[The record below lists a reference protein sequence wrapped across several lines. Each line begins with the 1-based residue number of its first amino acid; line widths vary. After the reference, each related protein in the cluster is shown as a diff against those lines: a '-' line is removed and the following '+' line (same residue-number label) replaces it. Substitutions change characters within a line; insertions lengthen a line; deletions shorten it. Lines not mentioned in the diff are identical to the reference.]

1 MKEVAFLNFSIG
13 TSGASDRRRW
23 RETAARERAC
33 QSAHSS
39 LIFKCGNPHA
49 SLNGI
54 QEKGRIVLQASRW
67 KLHLQGQD
75 QAQVSHQEIAW
86 NVTWREI
93 GAANWIKCDFTLW
106 QPWFFG
112 SLLYNLSQ
120 SPPGERRQSRHIWRF
135 AVCHL
140 LSNLQCISYL
150 IPWRLQDMKKHFK
163 P

>member
-112 SLLYNLSQ
+112 SLLYNRNHPQAREGRVGTFDVLQYAIYSQ
-120 SPPGERRQSRHIWRF
+120 TYNAFPI
-135 AVCHL
+135 
-140 LSNLQCISYL
+140 
-150 IPWRLQDMKKHFK
+150 
-163 P
+163 